1 MLREGHVG
9 VSLLL
14 YAPFGFLLAM
24 YASIELVVIAGAVVL
39 LGGSAPDYDTK
50 TRLVK
55 HRGFTHTVWF
65 SIIFGAIITVAAY
78 YVPQVFGFAEFY
90 SLTPPEV
97 VLIGLAGSFGVMTH
111 LAGDVITPM
120 GIRPFD
126 PISPR
131 GVIPFSISEKKY
143 CYKLTKASDKTANWL
158 AMVLGTGASGVAIQA
173 ALIFG

>member
-9 VSLLL
+9 ISLLL
-14 YAPFGFLLAM
+14 YAPVGYLLVR
-24 YASIELVVIAGAVVL
+24 YASIDLALIVGGVVL
-39 LGGSAPDYDTK
+39 LGGSTPDYDTK

-65 SIIFGAIITVAAY
+65 AGLFGIGTAVAAY
-78 YVPQVFGFAEFY
+78 YVPHVFGFAGFY
-90 SLTPPEV
+90 ALTTPEIALV
-97 VLIGLAGSFGVMTH
+97 GLAGSFGVMTH

-131 GVIPFSISEKKY
+131 GVIPLTVSEKKY
-143 CYKLTKASDKTANWL
+143 CWKLGRADDKTMNWL
-158 AMVLGTGASGVAIQA
+158 AMGLGTAAASAAIPA
-173 ALIFG
+173 ALILA